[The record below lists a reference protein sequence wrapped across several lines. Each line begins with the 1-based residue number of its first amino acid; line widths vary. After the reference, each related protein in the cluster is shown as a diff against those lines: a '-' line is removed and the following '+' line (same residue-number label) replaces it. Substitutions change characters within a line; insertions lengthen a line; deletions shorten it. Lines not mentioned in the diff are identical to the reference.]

1 MKADAGVMVGKG
13 LDVSALCESFEDVQR
28 SIENGPI
35 YPSVTADEIETYLA
49 RHYDFKDALD
59 IDEISA
65 DVQDMLAKWQVQVTH
80 PHYFGLF
87 NPSVGL
93 ASVAA
98 DAIAAAYNPQ
108 LANWRTS
115 PAANG
120 IERHTLRWLAS
131 KFGLPA
137 ESEGNFTSGGTEANL
152 SAMVVALTRS
162 FPDYGT
168 AGVRAI
174 EGTPTLYV
182 TRESH
187 NGYNK
192 LAHITGIGRQA
203 LRLVEID
210 EKLRMDVGDLSRKIT
225 EDREQG
231 MVPFMV
237 VGTAG
242 TTATGV
248 IDPLDRIGDLCKEEG
263 LWFHADAAWGGAA
276 VLSPALRHYLTGIE
290 KADSITCD
298 AHKWLSVAMG
308 SGMFFCRYPE
318 TMAQT
323 FRAHTTYMPG
333 DQKGAAPDPLLMSV
347 QWSRRFIGLKLF
359 MALAERGEGGYAQ
372 MIERQTA
379 LGQLFRELLLD
390 SGWRVVNE
398 TPLPVV
404 CFARDGVDSKHILDG
419 LRERQT
425 AWMSL
430 AEVSGTVAIR
440 ACITSFRTSPEDVRT
455 VVEELNRI
463 AGETSR
469 S

>member
-1 MKADAGVMVGKG
+1 MTTDAAVMIRRG
-13 LDVSALCESFEDVQR
+13 LDVADLREAYEDVRR
-28 SIENGPI
+28 SIESGPI
-35 YPSVTADEIETYLA
+35 YPNVTAKDVETYLA
-49 RHYDFKDALD
+49 EHYDFKSARE
-59 IDEISA
+59 ID
-65 DVQDMLAKWQVQVTH
+65 DVIVDVHEMLAQWQVQVTH

-98 DAIAAAYNPQ
+98 DAITAMYNPQ

-120 IERHTLRWLAS
+120 IERYTLRWLAD

-137 ESEGNFTSGGTEANL
+137 ESEASFTSGGTEANL
-152 SAMVVALTRS
+152 SAMVVALTRA
-162 FPDYGT
+162 FPSYGVN
-168 AGVRAI
+168 GVRAI
-174 EGTPTLYV
+174 DGMPTLYI

-203 LRLVEID
+203 LRPVETD
-210 EKLRMDVGDLSRKIT
+210 EQLRMDASDLSRKIA
-225 EDREQG
+225 EDRKQG

-248 IDPLDRIGDLCKEEG
+248 IDPLEKIGEVCKREG
-263 LWFHADAAWGGAA
+263 TWFHADAAWGGAA
-276 VLSPALRHYLTGIE
+276 VLSPTLKHHLAGIE

-308 SGMFFCRYPE
+308 SGMFFCRYPDSV
-318 TMAQT
+318 AQA
-323 FRAHTTYMPG
+323 FRTQTTYMPG
-333 DQKGAAPDPLLMSV
+333 EQKGAAADPLLMSV

-359 MALAERGEGGYAQ
+359 MALAEKGEAGYAQ
-372 MIERQTA
+372 MIEQQAA
-379 LGQLFRELLLD
+379 LGQLLRELLLD

-398 TPLPVV
+398 TPLPLV
-404 CFARDGVDSKHILDG
+404 CFVRDGVDSRRILEG
-419 LRERQT
+419 LRERQA

-440 ACITSFRTSPEDVRT
+440 ACITSFRTTSEDVRM
-455 VVEELNRI
+455 VVEELNQM
-463 AGETSR
+463 ASEAAK
-469 S
+469 